1 MRVNE
6 CYSVPD
12 HVVAAVRR
20 YDPAL
25 RLRWGRASH
34 RMRLERQV
42 ARGMDPEGFRHDPD
56 GFDMARQGYVLVT
69 TFPPCEEAWAR
80 LQAYLWYGDVWR
92 RGGAKAVD
100 VELRAAEARDEARL
114 AAAGSDEN
122 EGLAREMYRYLRAPR
137 TLPEG
142 AGAGSHFPGYDRPA
156 GISMARGA
164 RGTRTRWIVPRS
176 TN

>member
-1 MRVNE
+1 MDFRMA
-6 CYSVPD
+6 
-12 HVVAAVRR
+12 VVAFLGEVSAPVEGPPGGGARR
-20 YDPAL
+20 G
-25 RLRWGRASH
+25 GRASH

-114 AAAGSDEN
+114 AAAG
-122 EGLAREMYRYLRAPR
+122 G
-137 TLPEG
+137 
-142 AGAGSHFPGYDRPA
+142 
-156 GISMARGA
+156 
-164 RGTRTRWIVPRS
+164 
-176 TN
+176 